1 MDDLFGRMQSI
12 LSDPESMEQLKE
24 LAGLLGNSDDNDS
37 SSQHP
42 ERSSESR
49 EENGG
54 GFDIGML
61 MQLSSLMSSSGQDED
76 TALLLALKPHLKEER
91 QKKVDKAL
99 KLMKLL
105 TVWKTLKDTGALKDF
120 L

>member
-1 MDDLFGRMQSI
+1 MDDLYGKMQSV
-12 LSDPESMEQLKE
+12 LSDPESLEQLKE
-24 LAGLLGNSDDNDS
+24 LAALLGNGDDNDS
-37 SSQHP
+37 SSQQP
-42 ERSSESR
+42 ERSSENR
-49 EENGG
+49 EEDGG

>member
-49 EENGG
+49 EEDGG

>member
-1 MDDLFGRMQSI
+1 MDDLFGKMQSV

-24 LAGLLGNSDDNDS
+24 LAALLGNGDDNDS
-37 SSQHP
+37 SSQQP
-42 ERSSESR
+42 ERSSENR
-49 EENGG
+49 EEDGG

>member
-1 MDDLFGRMQSI
+1 MDDLLGRMQSV

-24 LAGLLGNSDDNDS
+24 LASLFGETGETEGSDAK
-37 SSQHP
+37 P
-42 ERSSESR
+42 EQTSSEEKADS
-49 EENGG
+49 

-61 MQLSSLMSSSGQDED
+61 MQLSSLMSSTGQDED

-91 QKKVDKAL
+91 RRKVDKAL

-105 TVWKTLKDTGALKDF
+105 SVWKTLKDSGMLKDF

>member
-1 MDDLFGRMQSI
+1 MDDLFGKMQSV

-24 LAGLLGNSDDNDS
+24 LAALLGNGDDNDS
-37 SSQHP
+37 SSQQP
-42 ERSSESR
+42 ERSSENR
-49 EENGG
+49 EEDGG

-105 TVWKTLKDTGALKDF
+105 SVWKTLKDSGMLKDF